1 MKRSPQTPLE
11 EGVFIALLYQTVV
24 SNVAA
29 IAKMKSESYDLPTFI
44 TSHRKELSEAIVRA
58 YGRKPEGNERLVT
71 GLTGLL
77 LGNLRETT
85 NNVWLAGYGLQTL
98 LECMQEES

>member
-1 MKRSPQTPLE
+1 MKRSPQTPLD
-11 EGVFIALLYQTVV
+11 EGVFITVLYQTVV
-24 SNVAA
+24 SNVPA

-44 TSHRKELSEAIVRA
+44 ISHRKELSEAIVRV
-58 YGRKPEGNERLVT
+58 YGRKLEGNERLLT
-71 GLTGLL
+71 GMMGLL
-77 LGNLRETT
+77 LGNVRTT